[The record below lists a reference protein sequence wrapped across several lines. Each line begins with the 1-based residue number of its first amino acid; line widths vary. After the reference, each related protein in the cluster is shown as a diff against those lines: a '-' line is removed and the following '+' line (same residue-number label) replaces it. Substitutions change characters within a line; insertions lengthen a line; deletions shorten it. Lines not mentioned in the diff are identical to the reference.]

1 MIFINILAS
10 LDLSDIGFTV
20 ADAIKMAVSS
30 IADMFYAI
38 DLLEVYIPVAIL
50 TAFFSAFVIR
60 LVARFI

>member
-1 MIFINILAS
+1 MIFINVLAS

-20 ADAIKMAVSS
+20 ADGIKMAVSS

-38 DLLEVYIPVAIL
+38 DLLEVYIPVALL

-60 LVARFI
+60 LVSRFI

>member
-1 MIFINILAS
+1 MIVINVLAS

-20 ADAIKMAVSS
+20 ADGIKMAISS

-38 DLLEVYIPVAIL
+38 DLLEVYIPAALL

-60 LVARFI
+60 LVSRFI